1 MFSFTRVFMGMRKSK
16 TEHSPEGFYSNNNV
30 AEASKKKKRLFSF
43 NAGKDQKVQPKGLV
57 KNGVSSRSN
66 ERNGSKFSADQNVI
80 FKSRPVENRR
90 VETREEVEEAVKEL
104 EDRIAGT
111 NELKKKPLAYEIFED
126 LPVSRRQYH
135 IDGASFTSE
144 PSLNTATS
152 YARGPSNSNNNNNSK
167 NNKNSVNHN
176 NNNMVHN
183 NNSSKSNKKKQ
194 QKLQEQQ
201 QQQQQRELKRQTQYS
216 GSDYDLLDNEE
227 KKRGSG
233 MFSDLLRRD
242 PKHSFLGSH
251 QSQGMRPQRS
261 ASEVI
266 RNERL
271 AGYVPRAVSLHD
283 ASAMLF
289 GQDKEDNPPSYS
301 HVVRSLD
308 RFAQAPSAY
317 SDYDND
323 DDDDDDDDDIE
334 NNFFSRSQNPR
345 REKPAALPARSQ
357 SVLDDRGRLG
367 RIHELS
373 STTEALVELRSSRG
387 RSQTDSNFSR
397 SVAGTG
403 NENFS
408 LSSRGDVS
416 LFGGSSRQ
424 VNNFSLSTPGQLLH
438 DRPSST
444 QAGVLRELR
453 EEEPANGSLSGS
465 LAGKHGY
472 ASRRKYNHDNDDD
485 DDSAHVE
492 TLLSNFD
499 YLNDN
504 GADVD
509 DDDSNVLQHFE
520 GNFNT
525 DDEVLY

>member
-323 DDDDDDDDDIE
+323 DDDDDDDSDLE
-334 NNFFSRSQNPR
+334 ETS
-345 REKPAALPARSQ
+345 KALGKRP
-357 SVLDDRGRLG
+357 GRK
-367 RIHELS
+367 IYS
-373 STTEALVELRSSRG
+373 SDEDEESDTAK
-387 RSQTDSNFSR
+387 
-397 SVAGTG
+397 AG
-403 NENFS
+403 S
-408 LSSRGDVS
+408 
-416 LFGGSSRQ
+416 
-424 VNNFSLSTPGQLLH
+424 
-438 DRPSST
+438 
-444 QAGVLRELR
+444 
-453 EEEPANGSLSGS
+453 
-465 LAGKHGY
+465 
-472 ASRRKYNHDNDDD
+472 DDD
-485 DDSAHVE
+485 DDDRRKKVE
-492 TLLSNFD
+492 SEEEIEAEESEAESSDAESDLAAEEESE
-499 YLNDN
+499 
-504 GADVD
+504 A
-509 DDDSNVLQHFE
+509 S
-520 GNFNT
+520 
-525 DDEVLY
+525 DDEMSSDEEVDKKKAKKKKKKDSAEVSSASSSSDEEEEEKEEEDRKKTAEKLHCYYSDVLFLRRHTLFIPCRHDEGKVFSWTKISRHIKSYYVFCFTA